1 MGQPEVLLVFSAVL
15 NSEPRV
21 NSEMKGKE
29 MALEIAYHPQL
40 YLGESIK
47 RKKLDKIKKKLERSP
62 RFSGVF
68 LVALSRN
75 AHDQLEIYHA
85 KQLDWSYYVK
95 YPPYVVG
102 IAGDQKEAFSLVTTI
117 VEECLTERG
126 DCALK
131 EYLRC

>member
-1 MGQPEVLLVFSAVL
+1 
-15 NSEPRV
+15 
-21 NSEMKGKE
+21 

-40 YLGESIK
+40 YLSESIK
-47 RKKLDKIKKKLERSP
+47 RKNLDKIKKRLKNSP

-68 LVALSRN
+68 LIALSRN
-75 AHDQLEIYHA
+75 AHDQLEIYPA

-102 IAGDQKEAFSLVTTI
+102 IAGNQEEAFELVTAI
-117 VEECLTERG
+117 VEECLSARG
-126 DCALK
+126 ECSLK

>member
-1 MGQPEVLLVFSAVL
+1 
-15 NSEPRV
+15 
-21 NSEMKGKE
+21 

-47 RKKLDKIKKKLERSP
+47 SKNLDKIKKRLEKTP
-62 RFSGVF
+62 RFSRVF
-68 LVALSRN
+68 LIAISRN

-85 KQLDWSYYVK
+85 KQLDWSYYAK

-102 IAGDQKEAFSLVTTI
+102 IAGNQREAYALVTAI
-117 VEECLTERG
+117 VEECLSLRG
-126 DCALK
+126 DCELK

>member
-1 MGQPEVLLVFSAVL
+1 
-15 NSEPRV
+15 
-21 NSEMKGKE
+21 

-47 RKKLDKIKKKLERSP
+47 RKKLDKIKKRLEKSP
-62 RFSGVF
+62 GFSGVF

-85 KQLDWSYYVK
+85 KQLVFRYYAK

-102 IAGDQKEAFSLVTTI
+102 IAGDQSEAFGLVTAI
-117 VEECLTERG
+117 VEECLSARG